1 MVFICVYSFVARPG
15 VQALG
20 MLKIVL
26 PDKYEDTI
34 EFLDSSRSARTP
46 GMTLTSPSNTSE
58 NSFIKFARVTVLRGC
73 GTGRGSVLQVLTVR
87 AGSDLHVSSNC

>member
-46 GMTLTSPSNTSE
+46 GMTLTFNLKLNFEFPL
-58 NSFIKFARVTVLRGC
+58 I
-73 GTGRGSVLQVLTVR
+73 
-87 AGSDLHVSSNC
+87 

>member
-1 MVFICVYSFVARPG
+1 MRKVSGWHATEGWQGSPSDYSSVGIISLLYGFYSFVAPRPG

-46 GMTLTSPSNTSE
+46 GMTLTFNLKLNFDFPL
-58 NSFIKFARVTVLRGC
+58 I
-73 GTGRGSVLQVLTVR
+73 
-87 AGSDLHVSSNC
+87 